1 MKESIPI
8 EYYPKR
14 LTDLPRRMRKD
25 QHTHT
30 NQGLMIKLFTPDELF
45 VGSENSIENLLDSM
59 IGNIFKSNFTTDL
72 CFLPN

>member
-1 MKESIPI
+1 MKGSMPT

-14 LTDLPRRMRKD
+14 LTDLPRKKRKD
-25 QHTHT
+25 QHTHK
-30 NQGLMIKLFTPDELF
+30 NQDLMIKLFTPYELF
-45 VGSENSIENLLDSM
+45 AGSVNLIENFLESM